1 MCYLRFMEQQAWYST
16 KEVAEILGVT
26 ITRANQLM
34 HKAYRNNPATQDIRK
49 VPSVKGGKRL
59 EMSRSLLEQ
68 EKRLREFN
76 AEARPFVKPADAVN
90 VAARI
95 ERLEN
100 EKKALQDLVGALQER
115 YEQAQANPES
125 RPKVYPLGAHEQ
137 EDGTYI
143 YVYTPE
149 EWFMLWEQL
158 QNYQSLKERAAEWVK
173 QLEELRGAQE
183 KELARLEQ
191 AYEEN
196 IKTYQE
202 QTQYLRQRLE
212 SADTLLLNQ
221 QQAVIESL
229 KAMRER
235 NYIEARNE
243 Q

>member
-1 MCYLRFMEQQAWYST
+1 MEQQAWYST

-34 HKAYRNNPATQDIRK
+34 HKAIRNNPATKEVRK
-49 VPSVKGGKRL
+49 TDSIKGRTRL

-76 AEARPFVKPADAVN
+76 AEARPFVKPADAVSISSR
-90 VAARI
+90 VD
-95 ERLEN
+95 RLEN
-100 EKKALQDLVGALQER
+100 EKKVLEVLIEELEDRLE
-115 YEQAQANPES
+115 EAQATNKPTT
-125 RPKVYPLGAHEQ
+125 YALGAHEQ

-149 EWFMLWEQL
+149 EWLTLWDRL
-158 QNYQSLKERAAEWVK
+158 QNYQSLKERAAEWGK
-173 QLEELRGAQE
+173 QLEELKSAQE

-212 SADTLLLNQ
+212 SADALLLNQ

>member
-90 VAARI
+90 VTARV

-100 EKKALQDLVGALQER
+100 EKKVLEVLIEELEDRLE
-115 YEQAQANPES
+115 EAQANKGGKPAT
-125 RPKVYPLGAHEQ
+125 YALGAHEQ

-149 EWFMLWEQL
+149 EWVTLWDRL
-158 QNYQSLKERAAEWVK
+158 QNYQSLKERAAEWGK
-173 QLEELRGAQE
+173 QLEELKAAQE